1 MTGKK
6 GSSPES
12 IVREIKRQTRRK
24 FGAERKG
31 RVEPPRPIARRR
43 RPPRGGFGQ
52 PEEGDQ
58 ARPEIRAWV
67 LRSRYYPGQ
76 EKGQARRSDALL
88 QEGPLSPAR

>member
-6 GSSPES
+6 GSSAES

-31 RVEPPRPIARRR
+31 RPEPPRPVARRR

-58 ARPEIRAWV
+58 ARPKIRRRI
-67 LRSRYYPGQ
+67 LRPRRHSGQ
-76 EKGQARRSDALL
+76 KEGQAR
-88 QEGPLSPAR
+88 